1 MTVAAPMRPDT
12 LQRINNAIKVA
23 NEFLEPLTDAEN
35 FKTQGSEDEFLEV
48 LRDTY
53 YPIIVWLIL
62 RRLDQKEQTFQG
74 IEMIVDAM
82 FTQFA
87 RFYVYKEVP
96 PSEWTDLKKLA
107 KAFQA
112 VFNREKK
119 FVGKET
125 DRFRAAIRDAKDC
138 MGKYSTYQIYAYL
151 AEIWEKAPTETD
163 NLWKRVRGLT

>member
-35 FKTQGSEDEFLEV
+35 FKTQGSEAPFLEV
-48 LRDTY
+48 LRDAY

-87 RFYVYKEVP
+87 RFYVYKEVAP
-96 PSEWTDLKKLA
+96 EDWSDLKKLA

-119 FVGKET
+119 FVGKQT
-125 DRFRAAIRDAKDC
+125 DGFRTAMRDALHLA
-138 MGKYSTYQIYAYL
+138 MHPYL
-151 AEIWEKAPTETD
+151 TEIWEKAPSDTD
-163 NLWKRVRGLT
+163 NLWKKVRGLT